1 VSTSAT
7 SVTVVAGAHP
17 EASRLDARVAELRRR
32 CPRAYLERYLDLVP
46 TIGERALVCPG
57 ATLVGAVDLG
67 DDVSVWFGA
76 VLRGDLAPVSVGQG
90 SNIQDGAVLHVGDH
104 SPCVVGQQ
112 VVVGHRVVLHGCRV
126 DDGCLIGMQATI
138 LDDVVIG
145 EGSLVAAAALVT
157 AGTVIPPR
165 SLVLGSP
172 ARVVR
177 PLRDE
182 EVAYHRALA
191 GKYVRLK
198 ENYLRDSLAGL
209 LPKLPSP

>member
-126 DDGCLIGMQATI
+126 EDACLIGMQSTI
-138 LDDVVIG
+138 LDDAVIG
-145 EGSLVAAAALVT
+145 EGSLVGAGALVT
-157 AGTVIPPR
+157 SKTVIPPR

-172 ARVVR
+172 AKVIRSLT
-177 PLRDE
+177 PEDQTF
-182 EVAYHRALA
+182 HRQMAA
-191 GKYVRLK
+191 KYARLK
-198 ENYLRDSLAGL
+198 ENYLRDALRDG
-209 LPKLPSP
+209 